1 MPGLIGKKLD
11 KVCVIKTPYRYFE
24 YKILEINI

>member
-1 MPGLIGKKLD
+1 MSGLMGKKLD
-11 KVCVIKTPYRYFE
+11 DACVIKTSSGYFE